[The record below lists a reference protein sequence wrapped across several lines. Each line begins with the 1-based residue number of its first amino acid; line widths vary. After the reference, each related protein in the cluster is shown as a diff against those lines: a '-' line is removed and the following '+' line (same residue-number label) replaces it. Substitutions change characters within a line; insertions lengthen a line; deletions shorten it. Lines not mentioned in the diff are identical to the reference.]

1 MFSLGVSKHMHRIKN
16 LRLWKLDSIG
26 HRNCKRKLKRITPM
40 LHKIISVLSIPP
52 KWRQVFRYLK
62 VRNYLFLKNYAI
74 LEGAVSHNVL
84 YYQQL
89 SIVHNQV
96 SFFVLTISMSTY
108 HLSYNGTQYTTII
121 RKLNVILPA
130 GSKKSVATT
139 NYP

>member
-1 MFSLGVSKHMHRIKN
+1 
-16 LRLWKLDSIG
+16 
-26 HRNCKRKLKRITPM
+26 M
-40 LHKIISVLSIPP
+40 LHKILSVLSIPP
-52 KWRQVFRYLK
+52 KGRQVFRYLK
-62 VRNYLFLKNYAI
+62 VRNYLFLKNYVI

-139 NYP
+139 NFP